1 MSNGAWKLTG
11 PHAWALR
18 RLPATA
24 ILALAAY
31 ALHAQ
36 SAVPAGTVEH
46 SLATDILTPDAD
58 HYGTVNV
65 AMDSWIYPALERL
78 AALGY
83 IPSQNVSI
91 RPWTRQECLRQ
102 LRQAQDVFG
111 SSATDEPTD
120 REAEPLIN
128 DLLRELNGDRGG
140 LTLEAVYVR
149 AGTIAGTALNDSF
162 HFGQTWRDDYG
173 RPFATGTGGIAGY
186 SLRANSGRFFFHVR
200 QEVQQVPGAPGITPA
215 HSILYNQL
223 DGTPAFGSGPP
234 PPAFATVPPSAAYT
248 RQTPLLLYAGVAFA
262 GNALSFGKQE
272 LFWGP
277 SSAPW
282 SFSSNAEPTW
292 NLRLNATRPHPF
304 PFLPQL
310 GTYKFDLV
318 IGKLSGHKYPARP
331 YFNGQKVDL
340 TFGSN
345 LELSVTRWSL
355 LWGEGHPMTLGSLK
369 SNLFSTQSTGV
380 TYGYGERT
388 DPGDRKSDFD
398 LRLHVPGLR
407 KQVTI
412 YADAFADDDLNPI
425 DAPRR
430 CAWITGLYLPRLP
443 LAPHMDFRFEMNS
456 SEELSQDEG
465 LARPLFIN
473 NQYRDANTNKGF
485 LLGNAVGRDG
495 RAFEG
500 KLGYWQTARTRYEVG
515 YRQTKI
521 SPLFLPVG
529 GTISDAFGKASLH
542 FRRDWTADVFVQHE
556 RWLIP
561 VDTPGIHTNAS
572 ARLTILWTPNRHL

>member
-1 MSNGAWKLTG
+1 MREGARVRRTHGLF
-11 PHAWALR
+11 ALFT
-18 RLPATA
+18 LVS
-24 ILALAAY
+24 AA
-31 ALHAQ
+31 AVHAQ
-36 SAVPAGTVEH
+36 APAAEH
-46 SLATDILTPDAD
+46 SLSADVLLPDAD
-58 HYGTVNV
+58 RHGTVNV
-65 AMDSWIYPALERL
+65 PMDSWVYPALERL
-78 AALGY
+78 ASLGY
-83 IPSQNVSI
+83 VPSQNVSI
-91 RPWTRQECLRQ
+91 RPWTREECLRQ
-102 LRQAQDVFG
+102 LRQAEDVYQ
-111 SSATDEPTD
+111 SSASTESLD
-120 REAEPLIN
+120 REAEPLISE
-128 DLLRELNGDRGG
+128 LSRELDHDRDGW
-140 LTLEAVYVR
+140 TLESVYAR
-149 AGTIAGTALNDSF
+149 AGTIAGTPLNDSF

-173 RPFATGTGGIAGY
+173 RPYEQGTGGLAGY
-186 SLRANSGRFFFHVR
+186 SLRGSTGRFFFHVR
-200 QEVQQVPGAPGITPA
+200 QEVQQIPGAPGISAA
-215 HSILYNQL
+215 HSVLYNQL

-234 PPAFATVPPSAAYT
+234 SPAFAPVAPSGAYT

-272 LFWGP
+272 IFWGP
-277 SSAPW
+277 DTAPW
-282 SFSSNAEPTW
+282 SFSSNAEPTY
-292 NLRLNATRPHPF
+292 NLRLVSTRPHPF

-355 LWGEGHPMTLGSLK
+355 LWGVGHPMTLGSLK
-369 SNLFSTQSTGV
+369 DNLFSTQSTGV

-398 LRLHVPGLR
+398 LRLHVPGIR
-407 KQVTI
+407 KYATV

-500 KLGYWQTARTRYEVG
+500 RLGYWQTARTRVEVG

-521 SPLFLPVG
+521 SESFLPAG
-529 GTISDAFGKASLH
+529 GTVSDAFGKASLH
-542 FRRDWTADVFVQHE
+542 FRPDWTTDVFVQHE

-561 VDTPGIHTNAS
+561 ADLPGIHNNTS